1 MTSLVAIYRGGS
13 SDELEL
19 VAATTDPN
27 VIADVSARML
37 REEEFQRDPVLR
49 PIAAG
54 RREALRLIHL
64 ETSPTKARL

>member
-13 SDELEL
+13 SDEMEL
-19 VAATTDPN
+19 VAATTDPS

-37 REEEFQRDPVLR
+37 HEEDFQRDPVLR

-54 RREALRLIHL
+54 RREALRLMHL
-64 ETSPTKARL
+64 ENASTKPPL